1 MTLRS
6 RLTVDNQRI
15 IGGDDMDVLT
25 LYNAAGSSYTA
36 KGRITDVGINFTP
49 QGLPIAGKKW
59 SVCFHISDLSS
70 IISDTE
76 TETFEGWQGEF
87 TNSEGETVQ
96 GRFNNP
102 MIDKT
107 FGYVVATLTKNKAGV
122 TP

>member
-6 RLTVDNQRI
+6 RLKTDNQRI
-15 IGGDDMDVLT
+15 IGGDDMDTLT
-25 LYNAAGSSYTA
+25 LYNAAGTSHTA
-36 KGRITDVGINFTP
+36 KGRITDVGLNFTP
-49 QGLPIAGKKW
+49 QGQPIAGKKW
-59 SVCFHISDLSS
+59 SVTFHISDFSD

-87 TNSEGETVQ
+87 VNSEGETVQ

-102 MIDKT
+102 LIDKT
-107 FGYVVATLTKNKAGV
+107 LGYVVATLTKNKSGV